1 MNASSPIKNVTP
13 IESVTLAR
21 RRFAVG
27 LALLLASASAAWSQG
42 QLASGTISGSGSG
55 PFSYSLTFS
64 DAAGAS
70 SPIGSVWY
78 AWVPGQFYLPST
90 PSSASAP
97 NGWTANISA
106 NSVQFIANSAAND
119 IAPGHSLSGFGYQ
132 ASFSPSQLAAAPNSG
147 VSVAYSG
154 GLFSDAGNTFTVQA
168 IAVPEPSPLTLM
180 LCGSA
185 ALVLAMSR
193 RLPLYGGRFTIY
205 PRHGRQLVP
214 CEFPPA
220 D

>member
-1 MNASSPIKNVTP
+1 MNAPSPIKNLTP
-13 IESVTLAR
+13 IQSFTIKR
-21 RRFAVG
+21 PRFALV
-27 LALLLASASAAWSQG
+27 LALLLASVSAAWSQG
-42 QLASGTISGSGSG
+42 QLASGTISGSGAG
-55 PFSYSLTFS
+55 PFNYSLTFS
-64 DAAGAS
+64 DAASAT

-78 AWVPGQFYLPST
+78 AWVPGQFYLPTT

-97 NGWTANISA
+97 NGWTANISG

-168 IAVPEPSPLTLM
+168 VAVPEPSSLTLM

-185 ALVLAMSR
+185 AFLMAMGRCSRLYSLPRPLGRECNPASLQGSR
-193 RLPLYGGRFTIY
+193 R
-205 PRHGRQLVP
+205 PR
-214 CEFPPA
+214 
-220 D
+220 